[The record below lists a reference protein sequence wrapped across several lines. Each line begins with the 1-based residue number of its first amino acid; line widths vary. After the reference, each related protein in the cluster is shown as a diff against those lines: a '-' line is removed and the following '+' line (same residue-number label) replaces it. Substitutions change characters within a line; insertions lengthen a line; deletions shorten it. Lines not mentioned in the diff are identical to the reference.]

1 MLSLF
6 IGILAA
12 TGASTLYSLGI
23 GVQALDAR
31 VTSRQHTLRLS
42 LLTELLRRGRW
53 VAGTAMTALGWPL
66 QIVALLFAPLEVVQP
81 ALAIG
86 LLVLLA
92 LGERMLGER
101 PGKRELLAVSAIVA
115 GVAGIAAL
123 APHRTT
129 HHVHGVALLFVLAVL
144 GAAALAPFVAQFAG
158 RPVANLAMVAAGLAF
173 AWGALATKLVADA
186 ASGGHFVTAVVWGA
200 AAITASIVGL
210 TAEMS
215 ALQKRAAILV
225 APVVFASQTFV
236 PVMLAPLIFH
246 ESFLDSPLS
255 GVPLLACLL
264 ILLAGATILARSP
277 ALLALSGRR
286 ENELTQLDG
295 SEPQPGSVGK
305 AMPESRE
312 ARSAKT
318 SLLTAREP
326 ATDPG
331 SVITTMSPAPSVAD
345 DPSVRKPS

>member
-1 MLSLF
+1 MLSLL

-31 VTSRQHTLRLS
+31 VTSHAHTLRIS

-53 VAGTAMTALGWPL
+53 LAGTAMTALGWPL

-101 PGKRELLAVSAIVA
+101 PGKRELAAVSAIVI
-115 GVAGIAAL
+115 GVVGIALL
-123 APHRTT
+123 APNRTT
-129 HHVHGVALLFVLAVL
+129 NHVHGVALFVVLAVL

-158 RPVANLAMVAAGLAF
+158 RPIANLAMVAAGLAF

-186 ASGGHFVTAVVWGA
+186 ASGSHWLTAVLWGV
-200 AAITASIVGL
+200 AAISASIVGL

-225 APVVFASQTFV
+225 APVVFAAQTFV
-236 PVMLAPLIFH
+236 PVMLAPLILH
-246 ESFLDSPLS
+246 ESFLDTPVS

-264 ILLAGATILARSP
+264 VLLAGATVLARSP
-277 ALLALSGRR
+277 ALLALSG
-286 ENELTQLDG
+286 
-295 SEPQPGSVGK
+295 
-305 AMPESRE
+305 SRE
-312 ARSAKT
+312 
-318 SLLTAREP
+318 RE
-326 ATDPG
+326 AAGTQ
-331 SVITTMSPAPSVAD
+331 A
-345 DPSVRKPS
+345 